1 MTPSQFK
8 RKMQQINNHF
18 ERAEEILNSLPQG
31 IQQEIQ
37 DYHNEEA
44 TIAHCTR
51 WGLQATEE
59 LHRDAK
65 NFLRKA
71 EENGSI

>member
-8 RKMQQINNHF
+8 RKMQQINLHF

-37 DYHNEEA
+37 EYHNEEG
-44 TIAHCTR
+44 TIGHCTR
-51 WGLQATEE
+51 WGLQATTE
-59 LHRDAK
+59 LYDNAK
-65 NFLRKA
+65 AFIKKVR
-71 EENGSI
+71 ENYDI